1 MIRKLIKLANELD
14 SKGLI
19 KEADTLDQII
29 KKTAFDATNFE
40 RDPWEPSPKI
50 PLSKLQGVGDEQFD
64 LVFSRI
70 ESDFLSL
77 KSFLSSLVGIQTR
90 NSANLIREILLLL
103 EECQE
108 KLADKKHYAVP
119 DYIFNHISDG
129 LKEFSES
136 APSDIIYGSIGFNQD
151 LEELQITVTDETR
164 KSRG

>member
-1 MIRKLIKLANELD
+1 M
-14 SKGLI
+14 I
-19 KEADTLDQII
+19 KELVKVANSLDAKGFLREADALDRII
-29 KKTAFDATNFE
+29 RKTAFDATNFE

-50 PLSKLQGVGDEQFD
+50 PLSKLQGVDDEQFD

-70 ESDFLSL
+70 ESDLLSL

-90 NSANLIREILLLL
+90 NSANLVREILFLL

-119 DYIFNHISDG
+119 DYLFNHISDS

-136 APSDIIYGSIGFNQD
+136 APSDIIYNSIGFDQD
-151 LEELQITVTDETR
+151 LEELQITVTDEIR
-164 KSRG
+164 KNKN